1 MDLKSLLD
9 HINYKACK
17 NVLSSLDSKIIGISM
32 YIFSDTTCEH
42 IKFIPTEGEFIM
54 GEP

>member
-1 MDLKSLLD
+1 MDLKSPLD
-9 HINYKACK
+9 NINYKACT

-42 IKFIPTEGEFIM
+42 MKFIPTGGEFII